1 MKFKSGGIVILKSN
15 GPNMVMEAPAS
26 DGRIVCIW
34 FDGNRLKREAFQ
46 LKTLRRLRKR
56 RGFSTIALGV
66 WIWGGFTTI
75 LAIGCL
81 VVVFLQGFS
90 VGFVKEMFESLKETG
105 TLVAGILGF
114 SGLAWAHFFA
124 VNNRIPAEEGVP
136 EPEPPERAES
146 DDGRNAES

>member
-1 MKFKSGGIVILKSN
+1 MKFKPGSIVILRSN

-34 FDGNRLKREAFQ
+34 FDGNRLKREVFQ
-46 LKTLRRLRKR
+46 PETLRTLLKR

-75 LAIGCL
+75 LAIACL

-105 TLVAGILGF
+105 ALVAGILGF
-114 SGLAWAHFFA
+114 SGLASATGGGSVISCVA
-124 VNNRIPAEEGVP
+124 RRRDEVARYTLRTSPSLRSG
-136 EPEPPERAES
+136 
-146 DDGRNAES
+146 